1 MGRKSLQ
8 EQTMKNSFF
17 VPQKLQQTVKYIMR
31 DREMEERYMLL
42 EELLKE
48 EYNRGK
54 VAGMAEARAEAR
66 AKGITVDIPE
76 GIVEDVAYS
85 FLHYL
90 AKYIDISEEAR
101 TRISTITDIAKLDE
115 LFATALN
122 LNSVEDL
129 EEFIQNL

>member
-1 MGRKSLQ
+1 
-8 EQTMKNSFF
+8 
-17 VPQKLQQTVKYIMR
+17 
-31 DREMEERYMLL
+31 MLL
-42 EELLKE
+42 EELLEE

-76 GIVEDVAYS
+76 GIAEDVAYS

-90 AKYIDISEEAR
+90 SKYIDISEEAR
-101 TRISTITDIAKLDE
+101 TRISSITDIAKLDE

-129 EEFIQNL
+129 EEFIRNL